1 MSRELY
7 MAKRLANFELLMVRK
22 LNEKLIHKIQR
33 KTEQL
38 QSVYSDKVI
47 SSILWIIILCFIK

>member
-7 MAKRLANFELLMVRK
+7 MAKRLTNFELLMVRK

-38 QSVYSDKVI
+38 QSVYSDEVI

>member
-7 MAKRLANFELLMVRK
+7 MAKRLTNFELLMVRK

-33 KTEQL
+33 KTE
-38 QSVYSDKVI
+38 
-47 SSILWIIILCFIK
+47 

>member
-7 MAKRLANFELLMVRK
+7 MAKRLTNFELLMVRK

-38 QSVYSDKVI
+38 QSVYSDEVI
-47 SSILWIIILCFIK
+47 SSILWIIILCFTK

>member
-7 MAKRLANFELLMVRK
+7 MAKRLTNFELLMVRK

-38 QSVYSDKVI
+38 QSVYSDEVT